1 MADSREEIASVVVGH
16 MVDIMSGSCRIDDD
30 LIQQHSDDPMVA
42 EILTG
47 LLYLNQD
54 LRLKESRLVRAEE
67 LEAAVTKLN
76 KTTAELWSEID
87 LARKI
92 QTTLLPAEPRVHGYD
107 VAALMHPASDV
118 GGDYYDVFRA
128 GDADWVLIGDVSGHG
143 VSAGLIMMMV
153 QTAVRA
159 LVLNHS
165 AAPLSPARVLAMVN
179 AAVYGNLE
187 KIGRGQ
193 FMTVTA
199 LSIRD
204 GVVTHA
210 GRHQDI
216 LVHRASTGEIQPI
229 ATSGIWLGLM
239 PNVEALSRDETFK
252 LDRGDT
258 MLLFTDG
265 ITESR
270 PLSVGDEML
279 GVEGLAALF
288 RRAVEAK
295 PSCNARTLLT
305 RIVELA
311 AGYRTDDD
319 VTLLALR
326 A

>member
-1 MADSREEIASVVVGH
+1 MVDSRDEIASFVVGH

-30 LIQQHSDDPMVA
+30 LIQQHSEDPMVA

-47 LLYLNQD
+47 LMYLNQD
-54 LRLKESRLVRAEE
+54 LRLRESRLVRAEE
-67 LEAAVTKLN
+67 LEAANAKLN

-92 QTTLLPAEPRVHGYD
+92 QTTLLPAEPSVRGSD
-107 VAALMHPASDV
+107 IAALMHPASDV
-118 GGDYYDVFRA
+118 GGDYYDIFRA
-128 GDADWVLIGDVSGHG
+128 GDADWVLVGDVSGHG

-165 AAPLSPARVLAMVN
+165 ATTPLSPSRVLAMVN

-193 FMTVTA
+193 YMTVTA

-204 GVVTHA
+204 GVVTHS

-216 LVHRASTGEIQPI
+216 LVHRASTGEVQSI
-229 ATSGIWLGLM
+229 ATSGVWLGLM
-239 PNVEALSRDETFK
+239 PEVEALSRDEEFR
-252 LDRGDT
+252 LHPGDT

-270 PLSVGDEML
+270 LADQML

-288 RRAVEAK
+288 RRALE
-295 PSCNARTLLT
+295 PTCDARTLLA
-305 RIVELA
+305 RMVELT
-311 AGYRTDDD
+311 AGYSTDDD
-319 VTLLALR
+319 VTLVALR

>member
-1 MADSREEIASVVVGH
+1 MVDSRDEIASVVVGH

-30 LIQQHSDDPMVA
+30 LIQQHSEDPMVA

-47 LLYLNQD
+47 LMYLNQD
-54 LRLKESRLVRAEE
+54 LRLRESRLVRAEE
-67 LEAAVTKLN
+67 LEAANAKLN

-92 QTTLLPAEPRVHGYD
+92 QTTLLPAQPRVQGHD
-107 VAALMHPASDV
+107 VAAMMHPASDV

-128 GDADWVLIGDVSGHG
+128 GDADWVMIGDVSGHG

-153 QTAVRA
+153 QTTVRA

-165 AAPLSPARVLAMVN
+165 AAGPLSPSRVLAMVN

-193 FMTVTA
+193 YMTVTA
-199 LSIRD
+199 LSIRE

-216 LVHRASTGEIQPI
+216 LVHRASTGQVQSI
-229 ATSGIWLGLM
+229 ATSGAWLGLM
-239 PNVEALSRDETFK
+239 PNVEPLSQDETFR

-270 PLSVGDEML
+270 MGDEML
-279 GVEGLAALF
+279 GVDGLAGLLS
-288 RRAVEAK
+288 RAAEPA
-295 PSCNARTLLT
+295 CDARTILT

-311 AGYRTDDD
+311 ARYRSDDD

>member
-1 MADSREEIASVVVGH
+1 
-16 MVDIMSGSCRIDDD
+16 MVDIMSGTCRIDDA
-30 LIQQHSDDPMVA
+30 LIQQHRDDPMLA

-54 LRLKESRLVRAEE
+54 LRLRESRLVRAEA
-67 LEAAVTKLN
+67 LEAAVAELN
-76 KTTAELWSEID
+76 RTTAELWSEID

-92 QTTLLPAEPRVHGYD
+92 QATLLPADPRVHGCD
-107 VAALMHPASDV
+107 VAALMRPASDV

-128 GDADWVLIGDVSGHG
+128 GGADWVLMGDVSGHG

-159 LVLNHS
+159 LVLNHAA
-165 AAPLSPARVLAMVN
+165 AAPLSPSRVLAMVN

-193 FMTVTA
+193 YMTITA
-199 LSIRD
+199 LSVRD

-216 LVHRASTGEIQPI
+216 LVHRASTDEVEAIP
-229 ATSGIWLGLM
+229 TSGVWLGLM
-239 PNVEALSRDETFK
+239 PDIAAASHDEAFRLE
-252 LDRGDT
+252 RGDT

-270 PLSVGDEML
+270 AGDQML
-279 GVEGLAALF
+279 GVEGLGALL
-288 RRAVEAK
+288 RRAVD
-295 PSCNARTLLT
+295 PPGDARAVLA
-305 RIVELA
+305 RIVELT
-311 AGYRTDDD
+311 AGYSTDDD